1 MLGWIAVDRS
11 LLEHPVFKKKPDRIC
26 AWLWMISTAAW
37 KPVKMDANGKT
48 VTVKRG
54 QLLTSYRQMKNA
66 TGVGIQVLRT
76 LIARLEKEG
85 AINKDTTHGKLLIT
99 ICNYDKYQVVSARR
113 NPQVNTPATQ
123 SQHTKEQ
130 RNNIPVGTSAAAPV
144 DPTKMVFDTGVK
156 IFAAA
161 GIPEGKARAIV
172 GKWRKDHSDEAL
184 LAAISRCQREG
195 AVDPVTYIA
204 GALRFQREQED
215 KRKSH
220 PEINEIREING
231 VRKRYA
237 GNGVGWVTEH
247 V

>member
-76 LIARLEKEG
+76 LIVRLEKEG
-85 AINKDTTHGKLLIT
+85 TINTDTTHGSLLIT
-99 ICNYDKYQVVSARR
+99 ICNYDKYQAASARE
-113 NPQVNTPATQ
+113 NTQVNTPSTQ
-123 SQHTKEQ
+123 GQHTKEQ
-130 RNNIPVGTSAAAPV
+130 DYNIPVGTSAAAPV
-144 DPTKMVFDTGVK
+144 DPTKMVFDSGVQ
-156 IFAAA
+156 ILVAA
-161 GIPEGKARAIV
+161 GIPERKARSII
-172 GKWRKDHSDEAL
+172 GNWRKEHRDEAV
-184 LAAISRCQREG
+184 LAAIGRCQREG
-195 AVDPVTYIA
+195 AVNPVAFIG